1 MVVLSATIFSHDPT
15 KTPLAGQRQRGQRV
29 DRRASRVGRIER
41 CFVENW
47 PPKRALSV
55 GSS

>member
-1 MVVLSATIFSHDPT
+1 MVVLSATVFSHDPT
-15 KTPLAGQRQRGQRV
+15 QNPLAGQRQRGQRV

-41 CFVENW
+41 RFVENW
-47 PPKRALSV
+47 PPERALSV